1 MFTAHA
7 PVPHVGE
14 LALLSIVMIIWFP
27 GASNIL
33 LISPSLGRSTK
44 KFPLAAS

>member
-14 LALLSIVMIIWFP
+14 LALLSIFMVIWFP
-27 GASNIL
+27 GANKIL
-33 LISPSLGRSTK
+33 LISPSPGRSTK
-44 KFPLAAS
+44 KFLLAAL